1 MTSVLD
7 EIAPAFRAAANRWP
21 DAPNIQAH
29 YDDLA
34 HTFETNGSSLV
45 ELCKSFL
52 EMVCIT
58 IATELNKDLPDSS
71 RPTTTEYLGCALD
84 ALGIRNQRG
93 SSALGT
99 ILSGYNKLSNGL
111 TDIRNQEGSVAHG
124 KDGFIDAISDRHAR
138 VYLLSA
144 DTVIALLMQAYD
156 GVEPSIL
163 KTRESHSRFSHHNER
178 IDAATQVD
186 AKVDED
192 GVVELSF
199 RAGTLEDGFDIRV
212 LASELLYYLDR
223 QAYVDV
229 LDALRGITTEPEE
242 EETPESEETGVEPAE
257 KEKTEEKSEET
268 PAKQKEPSLGK
279 LKPVTDYQGKY
290 ADQVS
295 PLYDY
300 IFHSILG
307 GNSQYATQVQNLTF
321 TLLNS
326 MEDLAV
332 IDWSKRTS
340 TRAEVRLFLK
350 KLVKLFSIEG
360 IEDRSVEQIVE
371 WLAQRITG
379 GEG

>member
-1 MTSVLD
+1 MTGALD
-7 EIAPAFRAAANRWP
+7 DIAPAFKAATTRWP

-29 YDDLA
+29 YTDLA
-34 HTFETNGSSLV
+34 STFESNGSSLI

-58 IATELNKDLPDSS
+58 IVTELGKDLPASS
-71 RPTTTEYLGCALD
+71 RPTTTEYLVCALD
-84 ALGIRNQRG
+84 VLGIRNQRG

-111 TDIRNQEGSVAHG
+111 SDIRNQEGSVGHG
-124 KDGFIDAISDRHAR
+124 KDGFIDAISDRYSR

-144 DTVIALLMQAYD
+144 DTIIALLLQAYD

-178 IDAATQVD
+178 IDAATQVE

-212 LASELLYYLDR
+212 PASELLYYLDR

-229 LDALRGITTEPEE
+229 LDALRGITTQLEE
-242 EETPESEETGVEPAE
+242 EETPEAEEAAPEPEPAAKAE
-257 KEKTEEKSEET
+257 EAPVGHKE
-268 PAKQKEPSLGK
+268 SLARK
-279 LKPVTDYQGKY
+279 LQPVNDYQGKF
-290 ADQVS
+290 AEQVS

-307 GNSQYATQVQNLTF
+307 GNSEYATQTQNLTY
-321 TLLNS
+321 TLLNG

-332 IDWSKRTS
+332 IDWNNRTS
-340 TRAEVRLFLK
+340 THAEVRLFLK
-350 KLVKLFSIEG
+350 KLTKLFSIEE
-360 IEDRSVEQIVE
+360 IEESSIDRIVE
-371 WLAQRITG
+371 WLAKRIPG
-379 GEG
+379 GEA

>member
-1 MTSVLD
+1 MTSALD
-7 EIAPAFRAAANRWP
+7 DIAPAFKAAATRWP

-29 YDDLA
+29 YVDLA
-34 HTFETNGSSLV
+34 STFESNGSSLI

-58 IATELNKDLPDSS
+58 IVTELGKDLPASS

-84 ALGIRNQRG
+84 ALGIRYQRG

-111 TDIRNQEGSVAHG
+111 SDIRNQEGSVGHG
-124 KDGFIDAISDRHAR
+124 KDGFIDAISERHAR

-144 DTVIALLMQAYD
+144 DAIIALLLQAYD

-163 KTRESHSRFSHHNER
+163 KTREAHSRFSHHNQR
-178 IDAATQVD
+178 IDAATQVE

-212 LASELLYYLDR
+212 PASELLYYLDR

-229 LDALRGITTEPEE
+229 LDALRGIATQPEE
-242 EETPESEETGVEPAE
+242 EEIPETEETVPEPEPAAKPE
-257 KEKTEEKSEET
+257 K
-268 PAKQKEPSLGK
+268 AAVGQKEPLARK
-279 LKPVTDYQGKY
+279 LQPVSDYHGKY
-290 ADQVS
+290 TDQVS
-295 PLYDY
+295 PLYDF

-307 GNSQYATQVQNLTF
+307 SNSAYATQIQNLTY
-321 TLLNS
+321 TLLNG

-340 TRAEVRLFLK
+340 THAEVRLFLK
-350 KLVKLFSIEG
+350 KLTKLFSIEE
-360 IEDRSVEQIVE
+360 IEDSSIDRIVE
-371 WLAQRITG
+371 WLAKRIPG
-379 GEG
+379 GEA

>member
-7 EIAPAFRAAANRWP
+7 DIAPAFKAVATRWP

-29 YDDLA
+29 YADLA
-34 HTFETNGSSLV
+34 STFESNGSSLI

-58 IATELNKDLPDSS
+58 IVTELGKDLPASS

-111 TDIRNQEGSVAHG
+111 SDIRNQEGSVGHG
-124 KDGFIDAISDRHAR
+124 KDGFIDAISERHAR
-138 VYLLSA
+138 VYLLSTDA
-144 DTVIALLMQAYD
+144 IIALLLQAYD

-163 KTRESHSRFSHHNER
+163 KTREAHSRFSHHNER
-178 IDAATQVD
+178 IDAATQVE

-212 LASELLYYLDR
+212 PASELLYYLDR

-229 LDALRGITTEPEE
+229 LDALRGIATQPEE
-242 EETPESEETGVEPAE
+242 KEIPETEETVPEPKPAAKPEEAAVGH
-257 KEKTEEKSEET
+257 
-268 PAKQKEPSLGK
+268 KEPLTRK
-279 LKPVTDYQGKY
+279 LQPVSDYHGKY
-290 ADQVS
+290 TDQVS
-295 PLYDY
+295 PLYDF

-307 GNSQYATQVQNLTF
+307 GNSAYATQIQNLTY
-321 TLLNS
+321 TLLNG

-340 TRAEVRLFLK
+340 THAEVRLFLK
-350 KLVKLFSIEG
+350 KLTKLFSIEE
-360 IEDRSVEQIVE
+360 IEDSSIDRIVE
-371 WLAQRITG
+371 WLAKRIPG
-379 GEG
+379 GEA

>member
-1 MTSVLD
+1 MTSALD
-7 EIAPAFRAAANRWP
+7 DIAPAFKAVATRWP

-29 YDDLA
+29 YADLA
-34 HTFETNGSSLV
+34 STFENNGSSLL

-58 IATELNKDLPDSS
+58 IVTELGKDLPSSS

-84 ALGIRNQRG
+84 ALGMRNQRG

-99 ILSGYNKLSNGL
+99 ILSGFNKLSNGL
-111 TDIRNQEGSVAHG
+111 SDIRNQEGSVGHG

-144 DTVIALLMQAYD
+144 DTIIAMLLQAYD
-156 GVEPSIL
+156 GFEPSIL

-178 IDAATQVD
+178 IDAATHVE

-212 LASELLYYLDR
+212 PASELLYYLDR

-229 LDALRGITTEPEE
+229 LDALQGIGPQLEE
-242 EETPESEETGVEPAE
+242 EEIRETEETAAEPEPVA
-257 KEKTEEKSEET
+257 KPEET
-268 PAKQKEPSLGK
+268 AVGHKEPLAQK
-279 LKPVTDYQGKY
+279 LQPVTDYQGKY
-290 ADQVS
+290 AEQVS
-295 PLYDY
+295 PLYDF

-307 GNSQYATQVQNLTF
+307 GNSQYASQIQNLTY
-321 TLLNS
+321 TLLNG

-332 IDWSKRTS
+332 IDWNKRTS
-340 TRAEVRLFLK
+340 THAEVRLFLK
-350 KLVKLFSIEG
+350 KLVKLFSLDEIEESS
-360 IEDRSVEQIVE
+360 IDRIVE
-371 WLAQRITG
+371 WLAKRIPG
-379 GEG
+379 GET